1 MELNL
6 KLREDL
12 TLSFENYIR
21 VLNVTDRIQREN
33 VELKFK
39 VEKLERESQVD
50 LHAFKSR
57 CEILEKQVT
66 DRDNRL

>member
-21 VLNVTDRIQREN
+21 VLNTADRIQREN
-33 VELKFK
+33 VELKYK
-39 VEKLERESQVD
+39 VEKLEREADVD
-50 LHAFKSR
+50 LHALRSR
-57 CEILEKQVT
+57 C
-66 DRDNRL
+66 